1 MTQPDRAG
9 AIYDIGYRRYQG
21 ARLGRGDVFAA
32 LFLQGLRA
40 AFGLGRRPASK
51 IAPFGLAALALIPAT
66 VYLGIA
72 ALAPADL
79 DLVATE
85 DYLGIIFTILILFV
99 GAVGPDLVGRDL
111 RYRTLS
117 LYFTRPLERDDY
129 VAARLAALATAALAI
144 TLLPQAV
151 LITGNALA
159 ASSAWGYLRDEWAE
173 IPRVIVSGAIAAM
186 YAASLGIAVGCH
198 THRRSLAIGGVVG
211 AFVVLAAVGNILA
224 ETVSGAWL
232 LLSPSQQLRAVTL
245 LVFGRD
251 PDPDEPLGTY
261 GLPLIS
267 GALVLAGVMA
277 ACIAVALRRY
287 RQVSA

>member
-1 MTQPDRAG
+1 VQSPERAG
-9 AIYDIGYRRYQG
+9 AIYDIGYRRYGGQ
-21 ARLGRGDVFAA
+21 RLGRAEIVTA
-32 LFLQGLRA
+32 LFLQGLRS
-40 AFGLGRRPASK
+40 AFGLGRRPAAK

-66 VYLGIA
+66 IYLGIA

-129 VAARLAALATAALAI
+129 VAARLAALAAAALAV

-173 IPRVIVSGAIAAM
+173 IPRVIVSGAIAAA

-211 AFVVLAAVGNILA
+211 TFVVASAVGNILA
-224 ETVSGAWL
+224 DTVGGPWL
-232 LLSPSQQLRAVTL
+232 LLAPSQQLRAATL
-245 LVFGRD
+245 LVFGRK
-251 PDPDEPLGTY
+251 PDIDEPLGEHD
-261 GLPLIS
+261 LPLVS
-267 GALVLAGVMA
+267 GALVMAGVVA
-277 ACIAVALRRY
+277 ACLAITLRRY
-287 RQVSA
+287 RQVPA